1 MHVKVSLEELIETG
15 ANPIRVIREGMGLS
29 IRKAAQKIGCH
40 YQALYM
46 CEHGMYRS
54 VLPVVLT
61 WAEQNSD
68 FSRHQ
73 IDAAYSKFRETKK
86 QVAREKYSLHLVKI
100 EALGE
105 PGDHP
110 VLRLRESLGL
120 NQSSFCK
127 EFCVP
132 VALLYVAENK
142 AASLPIELRSGLAD
156 VGLPSTV
163 LQEMVDRYEMVSYG

>member
-1 MHVKVSLEELIETG
+1 MEAG

-46 CEHGMYRS
+46 CEHGMYRH

-68 FSRHQ
+68 FTRHQ
-73 IDAAYSKFRETKK
+73 IDAVYSRFREAKK
-86 QVAREKYSLHLVKI
+86 RLARDKYSMHLVKI
-100 EALGE
+100 DALGE

-127 EFCVP
+127 ELCIP

-142 AASLPIELRSGLAD
+142 AVSLPSELRAGLAD
-156 VGLPSTV
+156 VGLTSTV
-163 LQEMVDRYEMVSYG
+163 LQEMVDRYEMVNYG